1 VFLKRTYSYFYCFI
15 YISFLKEKLI
25 KICSNGFKEIVRNF
39 FSQKFKNTFNSVDLV
54 VNKEMNY
61 DFKNKETSSEN
72 RVSRLR
78 RHPVHLRH
86 RPRLFSFS
94 V

>member
-1 VFLKRTYSYFYCFI
+1 M
-15 YISFLKEKLI
+15 
-25 KICSNGFKEIVRNF
+25 RNF
-39 FSQKFKNTFNSVDLV
+39 FSQKFKNTFNSVDLMS
-54 VNKEMNY
+54 NKEINEINY
-61 DFKNKETSSEN
+61 KNKESSSEN

>member
-1 VFLKRTYSYFYCFI
+1 MYFI
-15 YISFLKEKLI
+15 YILFLKEKLLQ
-25 KICSNGFKEIVRNF
+25 ICSNGIKEIVRNF
-39 FSQKFKNTFNSVDLV
+39 FSQKFKNTFNSVDLMMS
-54 VNKEMNY
+54 NKEINEINY